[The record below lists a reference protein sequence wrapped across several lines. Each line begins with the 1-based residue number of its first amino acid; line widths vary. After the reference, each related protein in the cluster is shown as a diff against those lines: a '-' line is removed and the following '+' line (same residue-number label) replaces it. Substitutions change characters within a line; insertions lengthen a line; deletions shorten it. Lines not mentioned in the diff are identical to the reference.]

1 MAFINRFDVI
11 SIFPEYL
18 SPLNLSLI
26 GKAQSNNLIAIGI
39 YDLRLFTSDPHRT
52 VDDTPYG
59 GGAGMVMLPT
69 PWGDAIDQVTSEHP
83 ADMHDLIILTP
94 AGEIFNQK
102 MAEELTQSEHLI
114 FACGRYEGI
123 DHRVTEFYK
132 SQPNFRVREISIGDY
147 VLGGGEV
154 ATLVILEAVVRLLPG
169 VLGNPASLLEES
181 HSLIGGDLADNE
193 MLVEYPNYT
202 KPPVWR
208 GLEVPGVLTSGNHG
222 LIASWRRE
230 RALARTRALRGLT
243 RE

>member
-1 MAFINRFDVI
+1 
-11 SIFPEYL
+11 
-18 SPLNLSLI
+18 
-26 GKAQSNNLIAIGI
+26 
-39 YDLRLFTSDPHRT
+39 
-52 VDDTPYG
+52 
-59 GGAGMVMLPT
+59 
-69 PWGDAIDQVTSEHP
+69 
-83 ADMHDLIILTP
+83 MHDLIILTP
-94 AGEIFNQK
+94 AGERFNQK

-154 ATLVILEAVVRLLPG
+154 ATLVILEAVVRLIPG
-169 VLGNPASLLEES
+169 VLGNPASLVEES

-208 GLEVPGVLTSGNHG
+208 GLEVPEVLTSGNHG
-222 LIASWRRE
+222 LIATWRRE